1 MDDKPR
7 RPTLHLKFPAAAPSE
22 PKIPVDM
29 TPRAK
34 RGTANVFIPEPRARP
49 AFKPRPQHVA
59 PPAAPVVKPVHAWKC
74 KPCGTGFDVGPELA
88 DDDAVRCPSC
98 NARVGRAKDFRSDPP
113 TLAKVRARQVGKG

>member
-34 RGTANVFIPEPRARP
+34 RGTANVFIPEPRTRP
-49 AFKPRPQHVA
+49 AFKPRPMAA
-59 PPAAPVVKPVHAWKC
+59 PPSAPVKTYGWKC
-74 KPCGTGFDVGPELA
+74 KPCGTGFDVVSELG

-98 NARVGRAKDFRSDPP
+98 NARVGLAKDFRSDPP
-113 TLAKVRARQVGKG
+113 NLAKVRARQVGKG